1 MIDKVDR
8 RYPKIIGRFLS
19 LTHILLLSE
28 SSAALTVIF
37 FLFLSFLSFPHLSFF
52 CHTIENWTLFMAC
65 CVDYIRI
72 TEPPPPTFLR
82 ICYVESSN
90 SNSNFLSHFCFSF
103 SRNRWRLFGRNSG
116 TLLERVWHG
125 CDKVCRQAMECTKG
139 ERCSHGEV
147 LVHKFQ
153 QHIAGFRT
161 N

>member
-1 MIDKVDR
+1 
-8 RYPKIIGRFLS
+8 
-19 LTHILLLSE
+19 
-28 SSAALTVIF
+28 
-37 FLFLSFLSFPHLSFF
+37 
-52 CHTIENWTLFMAC
+52 MAC
-65 CVDYIRI
+65 CVDCIRI
-72 TEPPPPTFLR
+72 TKSPQLFLVFVTLKAPTQTQTLAHTS
-82 ICYVESSN
+82 VS
-90 SNSNFLSHFCFSF
+90 L